1 MPGGANELLLPLIST
16 TLSVGCALADDQCAK
31 FEQAEALALVAR
43 WTSGTHATKT
53 FGARRFSA
61 YELMLPGEIAP
72 SIHV

>member
-1 MPGGANELLLPLIST
+1 MPGGAN
-16 TLSVGCALADDQCAK
+16 DQCAK